1 MKLRTLALSASLFLP
16 LLALAADPPPV
27 EIKTTAIAGSVS
39 MLEGAGGNIGVSSGP
54 DGQFMIDD
62 QYAGMG
68 ENIRKALAALG
79 PQPLRFLVNTH
90 WHGDHTGGNEGF
102 GKTGAVIVAQDN
114 VRKRMST
121 EQFIKMFDMRTPA
134 APAIALPVITF
145 SESVS
150 FHLNGDDIDVIHVA
164 PAHTDGDSIVWF
176 HKANVIHAGDTFFNG
191 IYPFIDVS
199 SGGSINGQIAAA
211 ERILGLG
218 DEHTKII
225 PGHGPLADRAALRAY
240 RDMLAKVRDRIAPL
254 AKAGKTLDQV
264 LATKPTAEFDAPW
277 GKGFLKPE
285 QFVAMVYASL
295 TAAP

>member
-1 MKLRTLALSASLFLP
+1 
-16 LLALAADPPPV
+16 
-27 EIKTTAIAGSVS
+27 
-39 MLEGAGGNIGVSSGP
+39 MLEGAGGNIGVSAGQ

-62 QYAGMG
+62 QYAGMT

-90 WHGDHTGGNEGF
+90 WHGDHTGGNENF
-102 GKTGAVIVAQDN
+102 SKTGAVIVAQDN

-121 EQFIKMFDMRTPA
+121 EQFIKLFDTHVPA

-150 FHLNGDDIDVIHVA
+150 FHLNGDDIDVVHVA
-164 PAHTDGDSIVWF
+164 PAHTDGDSIVYF
-176 HKANVIHAGDTFFNG
+176 RKANVIHAGDTFFNG
-191 IYPFIDVS
+191 MYPFIDVS

-211 ERILGLG
+211 ERILGMG
-218 DEHTKII
+218 DEHTRII

-240 RDMLAKVRDRIAPL
+240 RDMLAKVRDRVAPL
-254 AKAGKTLDQV
+254 AKAGKSLDQV
-264 LATKPTAEFDAPW
+264 LAAKPTAEFDASW

-285 QFVAMVYASL
+285 QFVAIVYSSL
-295 TAAP
+295 AAAP